1 VQLIIVLFLAA
12 DALAAIGFEDHFI
25 ENRIRIAHLREGD
38 DQITDAEAAR
48 DDVVRPAD
56 AMQQLRSAAGCLM
69 GEVRHRSAGQVSS
82 DIMCRKVLGIL
93 ILLSLAALLGCENK
107 LETGYAP
114 KPLNASST
122 VRRGFYASPFT
133 PEARAAEL
141 EREQELEARRPR
153 PGY

>member
-1 VQLIIVLFLAA
+1 
-12 DALAAIGFEDHFI
+12 
-25 ENRIRIAHLREGD
+25 
-38 DQITDAEAAR
+38 
-48 DDVVRPAD
+48 
-56 AMQQLRSAAGCLM
+56 
-69 GEVRHRSAGQVSS
+69 
-82 DIMCRKVLGIL
+82 MCRKVLAIS
-93 ILLSLAALLGCENK
+93 ILLAMSALIGCENK

-141 EREQELEARRPR
+141 EREQEIEARRPR